1 MSIRYERQGLRV
13 VRVPTGPPESAA
25 QTLEVAVREDL
36 RDAQALL
43 RTAAANVRQLA
54 RLARAR
60 RRSGRPVGDYDG
72 RRELARELGVMP
84 EGIVAAR
91 LRQRLSQRDL
101 ARELGYSRGLV
112 AECEKG
118 RRNPPPRLTEW
129 AAGVLRTKGGQA

>member
-13 VRVPTGPPESAA
+13 VRMPTGPPEAAA

-60 RRSGRPVGDYDG
+60 KTHLLPRADRDG
-72 RRELARELGVMP
+72 RRKLAAEKGIDGP
-84 EGIVAAR
+84 GIVRAR
-91 LRQRLSQRDL
+91 VQAGLSQRDL
-101 ARELGYSRGLV
+101 GRQLAYSRGLV

-129 AAGVLRTKGGQA
+129 AAGVLRTKGG